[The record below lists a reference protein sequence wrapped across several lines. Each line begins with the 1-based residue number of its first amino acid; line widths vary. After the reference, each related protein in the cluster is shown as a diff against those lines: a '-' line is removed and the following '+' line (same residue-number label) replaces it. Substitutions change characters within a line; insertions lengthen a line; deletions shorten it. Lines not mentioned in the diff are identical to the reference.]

1 MNSSK
6 SASFR
11 LEDGRMSGVNDKKLQ
26 SWPSGYYGLSNR
38 LMQLDEVEER
48 RWLV

>member
-11 LEDGRMSGVNDKKLQ
+11 LEDGRMSGVNDKKTPVMTL
-26 SWPSGYYGLSNR
+26 R
-38 LMQLDEVEER
+38 LLRPEQQVNA
-48 RWLV
+48 VG